1 MALRAQMNPHFVF
14 NCLNSIQECI
24 VTEKY
29 GEASLYL
36 NKFSKLFRSVLNN
49 SGKVLITL
57 AEEIEVLELYLALEH
72 MRFEKSFAYNIHVE
86 DDLEM
91 DEIMIPSMLLQPYV
105 ENALW
110 HGLMHK
116 ENDRE
121 LNICFKKLN
130 EDVFQCIVDDN
141 GIGRE
146 KALELK
152 KEQNKTKRHV
162 SKGMTISKDRI
173 ELLKKQGQHAD
184 LKIVDKTNAQ
194 GSATGTK
201 VMIELSSFLR

>member
-1 MALRAQMNPHFVF
+1 
-14 NCLNSIQECI
+14 
-24 VTEKY
+24 
-29 GEASLYL
+29 
-36 NKFSKLFRSVLNN
+36 
-49 SGKVLITL
+49 
-57 AEEIEVLELYLALEH
+57 VLELYLALEH
-72 MRFEKSFAYNIHVE
+72 MRFEKSFAYNIQVE

-116 ENDRE
+116 ENDRK

-152 KEQNKTKRHV
+152 REQNKTKRHV

-173 ELLKKQGQHAD
+173 DLLKKQGQHAD